1 MRPEHHQTEPSRR
14 PAGARHA
21 PLRHGQSRAACLK
34 ALRRLSAFLDDDLPF
49 DICKEIRQH
58 LRGCPNCE
66 LFLASLKQT
75 ISLCRHSR
83 YERLAP
89 AVKARLRAEIFKAA
103 ARL

>member
-1 MRPEHHQTEPSRR
+1 MSPEHHQTGPSRR
-14 PAGARHA
+14 PAAARHV
-21 PLRHGQSRAACLK
+21 PLLPGQSRAACLK
-34 ALRRLSAFLDDDLPF
+34 ALRRLSAFLDEDLPF
-49 DICKEIRQH
+49 DICKEIRHH
-58 LRGCPNCE
+58 LKACPNCE